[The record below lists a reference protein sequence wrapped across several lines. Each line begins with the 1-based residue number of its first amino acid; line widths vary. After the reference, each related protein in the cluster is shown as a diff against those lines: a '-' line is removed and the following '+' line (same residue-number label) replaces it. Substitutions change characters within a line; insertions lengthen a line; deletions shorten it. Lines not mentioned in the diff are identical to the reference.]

1 MRKVRVRVAW
11 VAQLESSRGAD
22 STDPHCQL
30 TSVQLYLLEG
40 QRCAEASV
48 SCTIPTVLTQPTPKS
63 GK

>member
-1 MRKVRVRVAW
+1 MAC

-30 TSVQLYLLEG
+30 TLVQSCLLEG
-40 QRCAEASV
+40 QRCIEASV
-48 SCTIPTVLTQPTPKS
+48 SCTVPTVLTQPTPKS

>member
-1 MRKVRVRVAW
+1 MAC

-30 TSVQLYLLEG
+30 TLVQFCLLEG
-40 QRCAEASV
+40 QRCIEASV
-48 SCTIPTVLTQPTPKS
+48 SCTVPTVLTQPTPKS